1 MNHLLVGVNADPIR
15 MEPYIPAFFETNS
28 VFAVDL
34 GIEVSSSTRVR
45 IAPNVGSYVGGDIT
59 AGTLASGI
67 WNRPEFS
74 LFIDLGTNG

>member
-1 MNHLLVGVNADPIR
+1 M
-15 MEPYIPAFFETNS
+15 
-28 VFAVDL
+28 
-34 GIEVSSSTRVR
+34 EVSSSTRVR

-74 LFIDLGTNG
+74 CSSTWVRMASRYSAIRTS